1 MAEIVNLRIARKR
14 KARQER
20 QRAAEENRIR
30 HGRTGNERRAAEV
43 ERDRLAAAHEAHR
56 RRRPEEEPP
65 GGGEG

>member
-30 HGRTGNERRAAEV
+30 HGRTGNERHAAEV
-43 ERDRLAAAHEAHR
+43 ERDRLTAAHEAHR
-56 RRRPEEEPP
+56 RQRPEDEPP